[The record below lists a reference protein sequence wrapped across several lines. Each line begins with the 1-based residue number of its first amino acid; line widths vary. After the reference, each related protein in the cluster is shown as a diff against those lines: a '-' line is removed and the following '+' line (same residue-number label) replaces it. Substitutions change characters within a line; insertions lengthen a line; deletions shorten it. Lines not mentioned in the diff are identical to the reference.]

1 MYPITLDITRLKIVL
16 AGDGSAAVR
25 RLAGL
30 DAAGAGDVVVFA
42 ERLDAALVEAAG
54 SRLVRR
60 LPTGQDFVGVSLL
73 LVAGL
78 EEAAAAPLVA
88 MARALGVL
96 VNVEDRKPWCDF
108 HVPSIVRRGDLQI
121 AISTSGRSPGLARRL
136 RRFLESL
143 FVPGWAS
150 HLDELAARREQWRA
164 EGADPAAVSRLTDD
178 LIDRRGWLR

>member
-1 MYPITLDITRLKIVL
+1 MYPVTLDITRLRIAL
-16 AGDGSAAVR
+16 AGGGSAAVR

-42 ERLDAALVEAAG
+42 ERPDAALVEAAG
-54 SRLVRR
+54 PRLVRR
-60 LPTGQDFVGVSLL
+60 LPTGQDLVGASLL

-143 FVPGWAS
+143 FVPGWES

-164 EGADPAAVSRLTDD
+164 EGSDSAAVSRLTDD